1 MNQPESS
8 IRSYLAT
15 IKNDLPEGIDVRFI
29 FDPLLQLW
37 DVYIINEKAGTEI
50 HDQTTELNYD
60 YKVKLAGTIATL
72 VN

>member
-1 MNQPESS
+1 MIESTT
-8 IRSYLAT
+8 RSFLAT

-37 DVYIINEKAGTEI
+37 DVYIIDKNSGTEI
-50 HDQTTELNYD
+50 HDQTAELNYD